1 MKKALPKLLIILF
14 IGVILSSNLTLAQGV
29 TTAAIQGTVTDQ
41 NGEPLP
47 SASIIAVHEPTGTQY
62 GTTTRSNGNYNFTAV
77 KVGGPYEITVSY
89 VGYKTQKL
97 TIDRLHLGE
106 AYTLDVKLSE
116 TTIELSSV
124 TVSANRSAVINE
136 NRTGSAQNVT
146 AKQIADIPTVS
157 RSFANFAKMSPMFSG
172 ANDQARGSQ
181 AAGRSNRYNN
191 IQIDGTQYN
200 DLFGLGSSGTPG
212 GQASTNPIS
221 LDAIQEF
228 QVVIAPFDVRLGGFT
243 GGGINAITRSGT
255 NEFHGSVFGYGRN
268 QSLVGKNYDGKDKPV
283 GDFKEWQYGF
293 RLGGPIQRDK
303 IFFFLNGEITGRNE
317 PEPNVSLSSGT
328 AGIESVA
335 NQIKSTLASRGFNAG
350 GYNEFTLKRP
360 TDKIFAR
367 LDFNISE
374 NQKLNLHY
382 NFVNATDDILGN
394 RSSSTAFSFDS
405 YLYQFKNQTNNIVA
419 QLNSTFGNNMANEL
433 VLGYTTIRDKRG
445 PEGTLLP
452 EVEVDENGVQ
462 YHMGTDRYSSANR
475 LDQDIFELS
484 DNFSY
489 FAGDHTI
496 TIGTHNEFFSFTNLF
511 LRSFG
516 GYYQYYSLADFEAGN
531 VGFYQRVIP
540 SVGDGA
546 AAFSV
551 NQYGFYA
558 QDEWQVMPNFRLT
571 YGLRVDIPTYPDKPL
586 QNDSVS
592 YYFPGISTASA
603 PSGNLLWAPRVG
615 FNWDINSD
623 KTIQLRGGVGI
634 FSGRPAYVWI
644 SNQYGNSGNTQF
656 EVRGSGTDLQF
667 SANAN
672 NIPGPGDP
680 GTFSAARTAE
690 IDLSDPNLKMPQVL
704 RFDAGVD
711 RQLPFDFTGTV
722 EFQYSKSVN
731 DFVYEK
737 LNIANHDNPSTLT
750 ANGPNDTRPLYGGT
764 DSKNSNFFDVM
775 YLKNTNE
782 GYSYNLTFQLQR
794 NVARGLSVNTGYTY
808 GRAEDLNS
816 VNSSQARSQMRYNP
830 IAGDPNNPVLS
841 TSQYEIRGRIFVS
854 LTYTDE
860 FIKDAPT
867 TISLFY
873 NGQSGAPFSFIY
885 GSDINNDGF
894 DQNDLFYIP
903 KDDNDIELGSVSNG
917 VFTRNQ
923 SMYDALNGFINN
935 NDYLSSHRGQIAERN
950 ASRNPWVNYVDLHIS
965 QDIPVIPGHRF
976 TINYD
981 VLNLLNLFNSDWGWD
996 SSVFSTYIMARKAG
1010 TDAATGRNVYT
1021 FSAPANNTPFAADNI
1036 FSRWRMQLGVRYTF

>member
-1 MKKALPKLLIILF
+1 MHKFYKVLL
-14 IGVILSSNLTLAQGV
+14 LTLFLWPYSLFAQGV
-29 TTAAIQGTVTDQ
+29 TTASIQGTITDQ
-41 NGEPLP
+41 NGEPLI

-62 GTTTRSNGNYNFTAV
+62 GTTTRANGNYNFTAV

-106 AYTLDVKLSE
+106 AYQLDVKLSE

-124 TVSANRSAVINE
+124 TISANRSAVINQ
-136 NRTGSAQNVT
+136 NRTGSAQNVST
-146 AKQIADIPTVS
+146 SQIENIPTVS

-172 ANDQARGSQ
+172 ANEQDIGSQ

-255 NEFHGSVFGYGRN
+255 NEFHGSVFGFGRN
-268 QSLVGKNYDGKDKPV
+268 QSLVGSKFNGADDPFN
-283 GDFKEWQYGF
+283 DFKEWQYGF
-293 RLGGPIQRDK
+293 RLGGPISKDK
-303 IFFFLNGEITGRNE
+303 IFFFVNAEITGRNQ
-317 PEPNVSLSSGT
+317 PEPNLALSSGT
-328 AGIESVA
+328 AGISSVA
-335 NQIKSTLASRGFNAG
+335 DQIKSTLASRGFNTW
-350 GYNEFTLKRP
+350 GYGEFILKRP
-360 TDKIFAR
+360 SNKIFAR
-367 LDFNISE
+367 LDFNLSE
-374 NQKLNLHY
+374 NHKLNIHY
-382 NFVNATDDILGN
+382 NFVDATDDILN
-394 RSSSTAFSFDS
+394 YRNASTEFSFDS
-405 YLYQFKNQTNNIVA
+405 HLYQFKNQTNNLVA

-433 VLGYTTIRDKRG
+433 ILGYTTIRDKRG
-445 PEGTLLP
+445 PNGTLLP

-462 YHMGTDRYSSANR
+462 YHAGTDRYSSANR
-475 LDQDIFELS
+475 LDQNIFELS

-489 FAGDHTI
+489 SAGEHTI

-516 GYYQYYSLADFEAGN
+516 GYYQYYSLSDLLANN

-540 SVGDGA
+540 AVGDGA

-551 NQYGFYA
+551 NQYGFYV
-558 QDEWQVMPNFRLT
+558 QDEWQLMPNFRLT
-571 YGLRVDIPTYPDKPL
+571 YGLRADIPIYPDKPL
-586 QNDSVS
+586 ANDSVS
-592 YYFPGISTASA
+592 HYFPGISTASA
-603 PSGNLLWAPRVG
+603 PSGNILWAPRVG
-615 FNWDINSD
+615 FNWDVNND
-623 KTIQLRGGVGI
+623 KTLQLRGGVGI

-667 SANAN
+667 SPDASNQ
-672 NIPGPGDP
+672 PGPGDP
-680 GTFSAARTAE
+680 GTYSAARTAE

-704 RFDAGVD
+704 RFDVGID

-722 EFQYSKSVN
+722 EFQYSKSIN
-731 DFVYEK
+731 DFVYQK
-737 LNIANHDNPSTLT
+737 LNILNHDNPSVLT

-764 DSKNSNFFDVM
+764 DSKNGNFYDVM
-775 YLKNTNE
+775 YLKNTNK
-782 GYSYNLTFQLQR
+782 GYSYNLSVQFQR
-794 NVARGLSVNTGYTY
+794 NVARGLSVNTGYTL
-808 GRAEDLNS
+808 GRAKDLNS
-816 VNSSQARSQMRYNP
+816 VASSQARSQMRYNP
-830 IAGDPNNPVLS
+830 IAGDPNNPELA
-841 TSQYEIRGRIFVS
+841 TSLYETQNRVFVS
-854 LTYTDE
+854 LTYKDE
-860 FIKDAPT
+860 FFKNAPT

-873 NGQSGAPFSFIY
+873 NGQTGNPYSFIY

-903 KDDNDIELGSVSNG
+903 KDDNDIELGSVTNG
-917 VFTRNQ
+917 VYTRDQ
-923 SMYDALNGFINN
+923 SMYDQLDAFINN
-935 NDYLSSHRGQIAERN
+935 NEYLKTHRGQIAERN
-950 ASRNPWVNYVDLHIS
+950 ADRNPWVSYVDLQIA
-965 QDIPVIPGHRF
+965 QDIPVITGHRF
-976 TINYD
+976 TIIYD
-981 VLNLLNLFNSDWGWD
+981 ILNLMNLINSDWGWD
-996 SSVFSTYIMARKAG
+996 SNVFSTYIMARKAG

-1021 FSAPANNTPFAADNI
+1021 FSAPKNNTPFTPDNV
-1036 FSRWRMQLGVRYTF
+1036 FSRWRMQLGIRYTF